1 MHYSLPKVKAQTPVD
16 AKASA
21 NTLANKVA
29 EVKADKVGQTLMDVI
44 GVSPVQTLVAL
55 QTIEGATLMDT
66 KVEVVDEAL
75 LDALGNTL
83 AGIKADFF
91 LYDSG

>member
-1 MHYSLPKVKAQTPVD
+1 MNTMHYSLLKVKAQTPVH
-16 AKASA
+16 AKASG

-55 QTIEGATLMDT
+55 KTIEGATLMDT
-66 KVEVVDEAL
+66 
-75 LDALGNTL
+75 
-83 AGIKADFF
+83 
-91 LYDSG
+91 